1 MFSPLSRPWATTLVL
16 LAVVCAVFVALLVYV
31 SVVPSSSASLPAG
44 PSRSAHD
51 DGRLPDGVTVSDD
64 RAALTRL
71 DADLLRA
78 LRAAS
83 SAAADDGITL
93 QVTSGWR
100 SPAYQRQLLR
110 DAVWKYGSEAEA
122 ARWVATPETS
132 SHVSGD
138 AVDVGPTD
146 AMYWLGQHGAR
157 FGLCQV
163 YGNEPWHFELRVGAK
178 DSGCPQMYADATH
191 DPRMR

>member
-1 MFSPLSRPWATTLVL
+1 MFSPLSRPWTTTLVL
-16 LAVVCAVFVALLVYV
+16 LALVCAVFVGLLVYV
-31 SVVPSSSASLPAG
+31 SVVPSSSASLPAL
-44 PSRSAHD
+44 SRASD

-64 RAALTRL
+64 RAAVTKL
-71 DADLLRA
+71 DPDLLQA
-78 LRAAS
+78 LQAAS

-100 SPAYQRQLLR
+100 SSAYQRELLR

-146 AMYWLGQHGAR
+146 AMYWLGQHGAH

-163 YGNEPWHFELRVGAK
+163 YGNEPWHFELRAGAAA
-178 DSGCPQMYADATH
+178 DGCPEMYADATH